1 MDERKISQAKT
12 KKPHAFFDEPHEV
25 VADPALSK
33 GQKRK
38 ALDALEQDARQLSAA
53 SAEGMA
59 GGEATGLHDVLAAK
73 DSLELPPTA
82 YAYDVVLKDL
92 RSRLKTESTGDA
104 HAILEQSIAAL
115 EAVARPSSLNS
126 AAGDHGSARI
136 GDPKPGSAAEVD
148 AELAL
153 EKLDP

>member
-53 SAEGMA
+53 SAEGMT
-59 GGEATGLHDVLAAK
+59 GGEATGLHEVLAAK
-73 DSLELPPTA
+73 DSLELPPTV
-82 YAYDVVLKDL
+82 YAYDVVLTDL
-92 RSRLKTESTGDA
+92 RSRLKTEVSGDA
-104 HAILEQSIAAL
+104 RAAVERALAAL
-115 EAVARPSSLNS
+115 DAVVTRSR
-126 AAGDHGSARI
+126 G
-136 GDPKPGSAAEVD
+136 
-148 AELAL
+148 
-153 EKLDP
+153 